1 MKNWI
6 SYVFSGQQN
15 KNLRENIRY
24 EFLVLNYELIKRIQN
39 MLALKIIKQIIVI
52 KNGYHQYKT
61 NDHHGK
67 WKHRKVCSESIVW

>member
-1 MKNWI
+1 MKTNWI
-6 SYVFSGQQN
+6 SYVFSGQRN

-52 KNGYHQYKT
+52 YNGYHQYKT
-61 NDHHGK
+61 LYEMINETY
-67 WKHRKVCSESIVW
+67 VV